1 MAVNITKLGD
11 GLIKINTDNPVS
23 GTAVPIVNWLIAI
36 STLIA
41 VAFLVVSA
49 YTLITSSG
57 DPEKVAKGQGGIT
70 ASVVGLIIIF
80 IAKVVVDLVV
90 ERAYS

>member
-1 MAVNITKLGD
+1 MARNISKLAGD
-11 GLIKINTDNPVS
+11 LIMINTDNPVS
-23 GTAVPIVNWLIAI
+23 GTAAPIVDWLIII
-36 STLIA
+36 SALIA
-41 VAFLVVSA
+41 LVFLMMSA

-70 ASVVGLIIIF
+70 ASIVGLIIIF
-80 IAKVVVDLVV
+80 IAKVVVVLIV